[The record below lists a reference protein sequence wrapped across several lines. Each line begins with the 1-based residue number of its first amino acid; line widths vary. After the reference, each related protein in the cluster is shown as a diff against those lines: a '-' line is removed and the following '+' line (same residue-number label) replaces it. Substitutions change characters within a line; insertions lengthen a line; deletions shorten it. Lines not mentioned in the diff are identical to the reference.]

1 MRRLSHPPL
10 TDISL
15 DPCSLTV
22 TLVVGTIKLL
32 TLTLVSS
39 HNDPATVYLV
49 EFTVLW
55 ESSIC
60 WKSKRTQERVF
71 SKSKNCQKLFLFD
84 WAILLKHCGLMNIF
98 FCPIR
103 FHLAFNFWAK
113 SSDEIVS
120 FPDLLPTMILVRGY
134 VLLTFH
140 FFSCTKFREH
150 ILNFMC
156 SCRVFVFTSISGN
169 SNFVL
174 ICIASSLNWCY
185 YFI

>member
-1 MRRLSHPPL
+1 MIQQRF
-10 TDISL
+10 IYWNSL
-15 DPCSLTV
+15 YFERAPYVETV
-22 TLVVGTIKLL
+22 NEPRN
-32 TLTLVSS
+32 VSFQNLKS
-39 HNDPATVYLV
+39 VKSFFYLI
-49 EFTVLW
+49 ELYW
-55 ESSIC
+55 
-60 WKSKRTQERVF
+60 
-71 SKSKNCQKLFLFD
+71 
-84 WAILLKHCGLMNIF
+84 LKHCGLMNII